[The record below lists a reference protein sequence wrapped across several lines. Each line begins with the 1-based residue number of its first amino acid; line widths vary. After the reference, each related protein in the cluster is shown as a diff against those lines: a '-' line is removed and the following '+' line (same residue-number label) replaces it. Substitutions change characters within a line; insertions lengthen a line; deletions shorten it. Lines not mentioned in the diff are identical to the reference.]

1 MEISESRAK
10 EILSKSFEK
19 KLSLE
24 EVIRKSVPEGDAD
37 TAVDMAANLINRYGM
52 KVSRA
57 ANTIMMHKAT
67 KSDPNTAIAL
77 FATADPDELKF
88 PSQIA
93 LLASLRPQGFN
104 YAKVYDDKEELK
116 DSDPTTQI
124 KKSFS
129 SEINEVDSPFGNI
142 ELTVDLNTLGAR

>member
-19 KLSLE
+19 KLGLE

-57 ANTIMMHKAT
+57 ANTVMMHKAT

-104 YAKVYDDKEELK
+104 YAKVYDDKEDLN

-124 KKSFS
+124 KKNFS
-129 SEINEVDSPFGNI
+129 SEIKEVNSPFGNI
-142 ELTVDLNTLGAR
+142 ELTVDLNNLGAE